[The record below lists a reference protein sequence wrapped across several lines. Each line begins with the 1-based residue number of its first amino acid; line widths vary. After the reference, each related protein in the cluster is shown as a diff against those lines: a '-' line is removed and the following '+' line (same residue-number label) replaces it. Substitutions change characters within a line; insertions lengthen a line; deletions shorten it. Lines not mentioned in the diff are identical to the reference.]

1 MPAEND
7 KNWRLLKNFNKGKYC
22 FLIGVNNWA
31 IELDKEEF
39 KSLYLLL
46 IKLLK
51 QFDSIKDELLDEE
64 SINLEIENSLWYAEL
79 EGNKIEWNI
88 RIILECSDESRS
100 FEMYWPIPIAQTLLF
115 EIIKMWESMY

>member
-1 MPAEND
+1 M
-7 KNWRLLKNFNKGKYC
+7 KIL
-22 FLIGVNNWA
+22 
-31 IELDKEEF
+31 
-39 KSLYLLL
+39 
-46 IKLLK
+46 
-51 QFDSIKDELLDEE
+51 E